1 MRKLR
6 VTIEINADQYQ
17 DENGVKAIDFAR
29 QDIFDMFFQ
38 NATTQIHF
46 FMMENCVLAEKGD
59 VVAQAAMKH
68 YESQLNILN
77 QGRESFRCEFIESE
91 R

>member
-6 VTIEINADQYQ
+6 VTIEIDADQYQ

-38 NATTQIHF
+38 NAITQIHF
-46 FMMENCVLAEKGD
+46 FMMKNCVPAEKGD

-68 YESQLNILN
+68 YESQLKLLK
-77 QGRESFRCEFIESE
+77 QGQESFQCEFVESE
-91 R
+91 